1 MVLVT
6 FVAIACNAIKHV
18 RSITGAIWKITK
30 PWKLQHRFM
39 LNPLVLR
46 YWLSGKLVEH
56 APLKLVKFDSRY
68 GAVYVACPASCSA
81 IMSGRQ
87 SKMAAYH
94 SVYNETSCGNSN
106 SRYFCYTCYI
116 VAFATRFQIKLIISS
131 SGDYF
136 IINPPIYS
144 LSHTFTLFN
153 RFLCRF
159 YAIKMCCYTHHL
171 PAIFILHFYDFSV
184 ACWSVFTHSYNVMES
199 NLHVTR
205 GSPLE

>member
-1 MVLVT
+1 
-6 FVAIACNAIKHV
+6 
-18 RSITGAIWKITK
+18 
-30 PWKLQHRFM
+30 
-39 LNPLVLR
+39 
-46 YWLSGKLVEH
+46 
-56 APLKLVKFDSRY
+56 
-68 GAVYVACPASCSA
+68 VACPASCSA

-136 IINPPIYS
+136 IISPPIYS

-159 YAIKMCCYTHHL
+159 YAIKMCCYTSSS
-171 PAIFILHFYDFSV
+171 PSDIHFTLLRFF
-184 ACWSVFTHSYNVMES
+184 CGMLSVFTHSYNVMES